1 MDTQIKTIKRT
12 LEQRENQEQTIC
24 RNFIQWN
31 VSTVAMLIK
40 QMDQIFGKENVRDVR
55 VENHNVKS
63 ALTFYY
69 LPYRSYPANL
79 LPYNE
84 LARAYKYC
92 VSHHQPRVQI
102 QHISC
107 PFDILRCGSGNARKR
122 VIAPHLLPFVDPQR
136 MVGQKLHALHV
147 LKR

>member
-1 MDTQIKTIKRT
+1 MDTQIKTNKRT

-63 ALTFYY
+63 PLTFYY
-69 LPYRSYPANL
+69 LPVFSW
-79 LPYNE
+79 
-84 LARAYKYC
+84 
-92 VSHHQPRVQI
+92 QPFTLQ
-102 QHISC
+102 
-107 PFDILRCGSGNARKR
+107 
-122 VIAPHLLPFVDPQR
+122 
-136 MVGQKLHALHV
+136 
-147 LKR
+147 